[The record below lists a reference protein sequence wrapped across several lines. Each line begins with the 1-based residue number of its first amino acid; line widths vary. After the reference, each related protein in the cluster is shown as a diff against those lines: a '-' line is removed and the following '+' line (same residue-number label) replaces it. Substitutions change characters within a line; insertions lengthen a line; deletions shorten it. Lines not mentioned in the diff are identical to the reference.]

1 MRKVHFSGQL
11 QTNTAVLSREGEE
24 KKRKEKKRKNEIYIC
39 VLVEECIH
47 TREKLD
53 QAEGNTNRHAVN
65 RF

>member
-11 QTNTAVLSREGEE
+11 QTNTAVLSGEGEE
-24 KKRKEKKRKNEIYIC
+24 RKEKKRKNEIYIC
-39 VLVEECIH
+39 TRRGVYTH